1 MLGKRWA
8 ARRSAQRGTA
18 EADSV
23 IEPLRASGPAPHG
36 PGEKELS
43 AQEARTLDTPC
54 ACGHTRR
61 DHTGLRL
68 SVNGSCLECECA
80 EFKQLSAAT
89 RSDDQIVR
97 RLRASI
103 DQVDR
108 MQQLV
113 LALRAAEQDPS
124 HNGRQGPPPR

>member
-1 MLGKRWA
+1 M
-8 ARRSAQRGTA
+8 
-18 EADSV
+18 

-68 SVNGSCLECECA
+68 SVNGCCLECECD
-80 EFKQLSAAT
+80 EFKQLDAAT
-89 RSDDQIVR
+89 RSEDQIVR

-103 DQVDR
+103 AQVDR